1 MGLGFMVDLLEKIDY
16 AKLHEAVEQT
26 VKPKGAPVGVK
37 LFEDVGQFEKLH
49 LKPPER
55 QLALCQV
62 LKYSS
67 VYERTFG
74 VQGKDIDACVV
85 GTYVLGFL
93 QPPSDLKKR
102 WVEGFKYTDKKFEAL
117 VKGTHALPVEK
128 YKALLVSTLK
138 FFSYAKTDPDM
149 VFIPVN
155 STQAYLL
162 LVGYFDATGEKP
174 TSDFCGHAACEIIA
188 AVMNK
193 KKPWTTIPCGGARA
207 IAEAQDDEIWI
218 SMLPTQLNMTI
229 GRLKDVGLKYPPPIY
244 QMLQM
249 TPDPAHTLTGLIKR

>member
-1 MGLGFMVDLLEKIDY
+1 LEKNYY
-16 AKLHEAVEQT
+16 AKLHQEVEQT
-26 VKPKGAPVGVK
+26 IKPKGAPVGIK
-37 LFEDVGQFEKLH
+37 LFEDMVEFKKLH

-55 QLALCQV
+55 KLALCQV

-74 VQGKDIDACVV
+74 IEGKDIDACVV
-85 GTYVLGFL
+85 GTYVCGFL
-93 QPPSDLKKR
+93 QPPSDLKKD
-102 WVEGFKYTDKKFEAL
+102 GLKFGNTLTKKFGAL
-117 VKGTHALPVEK
+117 VKGTHALPMGK
-128 YKALLVSTLK
+128 YKRLLVSTLR
-138 FFSYAKTDPDM
+138 FFKYAKTDPDM

-162 LVGYFDATGEKP
+162 LVGYFDATGEKS

-188 AVMNK
+188 ATLKK

-218 SMLPTQLNMTI
+218 SMLPAQLDKTI
-229 GRLKDVGLKYPPPIY
+229 KRLKSMGLKYPPPIY

-249 TPDPAHTLTGLIKR
+249 TPDLTHALTGLIKR

>member
-1 MGLGFMVDLLEKIDY
+1 LGKIDY
-16 AKLHEAVEQT
+16 TKLHEEVEQII
-26 VKPKGAPVGVK
+26 KPKGAPVGIK
-37 LFEDVGQFEKLH
+37 LFEDMVNFKKQNQ
-49 LKPPER
+49 KPPER

-74 VQGKDIDACVV
+74 IQEKDIDPCVV

-93 QPPSDLKKR
+93 KTPSDLKKR
-102 WVEGFKYTDKKFEAL
+102 LVEDWKYTDKKLDAL
-117 VKGTHALPVEK
+117 VKNTHALPMGK
-128 YKALLVSTLK
+128 FKGLLVATLK
-138 FFSYAKTDPDM
+138 FFKYAETDPDM
-149 VFIPVN
+149 VFIPIN

-162 LVGYFDATGEKP
+162 LVGYFDATGEKL

-188 AVMNK
+188 ATLK
-193 KKPWTTIPCGGARA
+193 RKKPWITIPCRGARA

-218 SMLPTQLNMTI
+218 SMLPRQLETTI
-229 GRLKDVGLKYPPPIY
+229 NRLKSVGLKYPPPIY

-249 TPDPAHTLTGLIKR
+249 TPDLAHSSSA

>member
-1 MGLGFMVDLLEKIDY
+1 MEKIDY

-26 VKPKGAPVGVK
+26 IKPKGAPVGVK
-37 LFEDVGQFEKLH
+37 LFEDMTQFEKLH

-74 VQGKDIDACVV
+74 VEGKDIDACVV

-117 VKGTHALPVEK
+117 VKGTHALPMAK
-128 YKALLVSTLK
+128 YRALLVSTLK

-149 VFIPVN
+149 VFIPIN

-188 AVMNK
+188 ATLNK

-218 SMLPTQLNMTI
+218 SMLPTQLDTTI
-229 GRLKDVGLKYPPPIY
+229 DRLKSVGLKYPPPIY

-249 TPDPAHTLTGLIKR
+249 TPDPAHSLTGLIKR